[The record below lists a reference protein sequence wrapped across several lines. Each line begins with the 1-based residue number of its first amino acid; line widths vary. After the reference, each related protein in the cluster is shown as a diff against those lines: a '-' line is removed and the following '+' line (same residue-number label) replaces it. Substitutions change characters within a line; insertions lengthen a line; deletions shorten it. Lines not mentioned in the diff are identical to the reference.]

1 MIFQA
6 VNKRMKEQG
15 PHRTYNIPKQYKDQ
29 FDMVRRS
36 PTTVVWIT
44 ELDNIRITIGVEYTT
59 LSGKN

>member
-1 MIFQA
+1 
-6 VNKRMKEQG
+6 MKEQG

-44 ELDNIRITIGVEYTT
+44 ELDNVRISIGVKYTT
-59 LSGKN
+59 LSGTKWTI